1 MWCKA
6 TSAYWVT
13 AISRKRGGDG
23 VHQKWAFV
31 DIGYRGVENT
41 DKIVESFYECLVT
54 PCSFSRVDCV
64 TQWLFS
70 YAGIHCMGVRMMLV
84 VHTVIQY
91 YRLQTLNECSNNWSS
106 GQSYIVVILSTT
118 VPQMEKNSVLNMI
131 IFVLN
136 NCYPTNTSV
145 V

>member
-1 MWCKA
+1 
-6 TSAYWVT
+6 
-13 AISRKRGGDG
+13 
-23 VHQKWAFV
+23 
-31 DIGYRGVENT
+31 
-41 DKIVESFYECLVT
+41 
-54 PCSFSRVDCV
+54 
-64 TQWLFS
+64 
-70 YAGIHCMGVRMMLV
+70 MGVRMMLV

-136 NCYPTNTSV
+136 NCYPIMTSSFARLAPTALTTRDKASYSHYDV
-145 V
+145 ILMMTSFASELATPSVTDERTYGRTPYRA